1 MFTMEKI
8 EIKVLNNVK
17 ADAIRNH
24 RLFKWELVEEKP
36 DLKETTLVFQ
46 RDNTVSYYKEL
57 VKLEKDFNKIYSIPS
72 WISYIVLGITLI
84 YVTIIAILWLTHVI
98 NVDKSIIA
106 IIIAIPAGVMLL
118 VNVFLTFLRN
128 KEYKNHIEHIEDK
141 YQKYQK
147 KVDKLTNQVES
158 K

>member
-1 MFTMEKI
+1 MEKI

-24 RLFKWELVEEKP
+24 QLFKWVLVDEKP
-36 DLKETTLVFQ
+36 DLKETTLVFE
-46 RDNTVSYYKEL
+46 RDNEVSYYNDL
-57 VKLEKDFNKIYSIPS
+57 VKLEKNFNKVYSIPGWVS
-72 WISYIVLGITLI
+72 FVVLGLTLV

-98 NVDKSIIA
+98 NVDKSMIA
-106 IIIAIPAGVMLL
+106 IIMALPAGVMLL

-128 KEYKNHIEHIEDK
+128 KEFRNHIEHIEEK

-147 KVDKLTNQVES
+147 KVDELVK

>member
-1 MFTMEKI
+1 MYDACMEKI

-24 RLFKWELVEEKP
+24 QLFKWVLVDEKP
-36 DLKETTLVFQ
+36 DLKETTLVFE
-46 RDNTVSYYKEL
+46 RDNEVSYYNDL
-57 VKLEKDFNKIYSIPS
+57 VKLEKNFNKVYSIPGWVS
-72 WISYIVLGITLI
+72 FVVLGLTLV

-98 NVDKSIIA
+98 NVDKSMIA
-106 IIIAIPAGVMLL
+106 IIMALPAGVMLL

-128 KEYKNHIEHIEDK
+128 KEFRNHIEHIEEK

-147 KVDKLTNQVES
+147 KVDELVK